1 MKGKFYFKILILL
14 MLLCFSAI
22 LLSCTPPV
30 EEKCPPPDASKITVS
45 RGTIGTGGMIISGGA
60 GAVQPGATVTIT
72 DAEGHAVT
80 AEADQDG
87 GFTLLEADLP
97 EDFDHTLGNNL
108 SITQEAEGC
117 TESDAVEV
125 AIGA

>member
-1 MKGKFYFKILILL
+1 MKGKFYFKILIPL
-14 MLLCFSAI
+14 MLLCFSAM

-45 RGTIGTGGMIISGGA
+45 RGTISAGGMIISGGA
-60 GAVQPGATVTIT
+60 DAVQPGATVTIT
-72 DAEGHAVT
+72 DAEGHTVT
-80 AEADQDG
+80 TTADQDG

-108 SITQEAEGC
+108 SITQETEGC

-125 AIGA
+125 AIVV